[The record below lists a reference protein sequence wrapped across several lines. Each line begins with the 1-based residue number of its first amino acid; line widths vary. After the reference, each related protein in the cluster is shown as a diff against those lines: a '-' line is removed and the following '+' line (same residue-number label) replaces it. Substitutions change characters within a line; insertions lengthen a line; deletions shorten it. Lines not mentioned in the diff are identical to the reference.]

1 MKESFW
7 VIFCGTSGYPDGE
20 TSAIFAAMIDPNSCM
35 NHFLVISIDVLL
47 LLICIFVT
55 VFTSK
60 PRPVKHIAA
69 GLRIS
74 SAALAAAAL
83 SLAYLS
89 LGFWVLVQHLR
100 SGKTSVPLHGWLV
113 LLFNGITWL
122 FLGGILSFR
131 RPFSAQLLK
140 TCSALFSLFAVFISI
155 IALLEVTVSGR
166 VASAKV
172 ILDILCL
179 PGPVLLLLCAFT
191 GHTNDREP
199 ESEIQNHECS
209 YMPLQDDEDAYIADK
224 NITPF
229 AKAGFFSEM
238 SFWWLNPLMKKGK
251 QKILDDDDIPKLRP
265 ADCAETCYRDFME
278 KLRKQKEKESTS
290 SAPILPT
297 IFSWQKKGIIIS
309 GGFAF
314 IKVLTL
320 STGPLFL
327 KAFIDVAEGKK
338 AFKYE
343 GLVLTFLL
351 FLTKS
356 LESLSER
363 QWCFRTRLIGLQLR
377 SMLSAAAYQKQ
388 LRLSNEAKTAH
399 SPGEI
404 INYVTVDAY
413 RIGEFPFWFHQIWTV
428 CLQMCL
434 ALVII
439 YYCVGIATV
448 AALIM
453 IALAVLGNSP
463 LGKLQHQYQTKLMVE
478 QDKRLRAITEALVT
492 MKVLKLYAWE
502 MNFKKAIENLRN
514 IEFKWLTSVVLQ
526 KGGYYMILFW
536 SFPILMSVTTF
547 SACYFFRIPLNASN
561 IFTFLATLR
570 IVQDPVR
577 LVPDVVGAYV
587 QARVSL
593 DRIIRFLEAPEL
605 QNQHIQERKTGEE
618 LQQSIVIR
626 STGISWENSS
636 SKPTLSNVNLV
647 IKPGE
652 KVAIC
657 GEVGAGKSTLLAA
670 ILGEVPNINGT
681 VLVHGKTAYV
691 SQTAWIQTGTIR
703 DNILF
708 GSPMDPQRYRETV
721 ERCSLVK
728 DIEML
733 PFGDLT
739 MIGERGV
746 NLSGGQKQRVQLARA
761 LYQDAD
767 VYLLDDPFSAVDA
780 HTASSLFKQFVM
792 GALCGK
798 TVLLVTHQVDFLP
811 AFDAV
816 LLMAEG
822 QIIKSGTYDQLMV
835 SSSEFQGLVNAH
847 RDTSRSSKHKE
858 NTPKTKGPE
867 RGTVNLYNEQQPQQ
881 NGDQLIQQEERE
893 IGDNGLRPYIEYLSH
908 GRGCLYSSTAVLSHI
923 LFLLGQSI
931 QSYWLATNVQNSET
945 SKLKLITVYSMIGSS
960 LMIFLL
966 ARSFSIVSLSL
977 DASQSIFSALL
988 KSLFR
993 APMSFFDATPLGRIL
1008 SRLSSDMGIIDLDV
1022 AMMISMTL
1030 ASTLATY
1037 FSFGVMAFFTWE
1049 VLFVIV
1055 PVVYLTSLIQKYYYA
1070 SAKELMRINGTT
1082 KSTVTSNIGEAISGA
1097 TTIRAFGKEDQFF
1110 SKAVQLIDKNASPFF
1125 HSFSANE
1132 WLIQRLEMLCTVILS
1147 CSALGLTMLPFS
1159 KSNSGFIGM
1168 ALSYGLSLNSCLVS
1182 SVQSQCMLAN
1192 MIVSA
1197 ERLEQYMHIPSE
1209 APETVEGNRPAS
1221 SWPDVG
1227 KVEICDL
1234 KVRYRPNGPLVLQ
1247 GISCIFGGGDK
1258 IGIVGRTGSGKTTI
1272 ISTVFRLVEP
1282 SEGKIIIDGID
1293 ISTIGLHDLRSNLG
1307 IIPQEPTLFSG
1318 SVRYNLDPLSEHT
1331 DQEIWQVLEKCQLRD
1346 AVQEKEA
1353 GLESLV
1359 LHDGSNWSMGQRQL
1373 FCLGRALI
1381 KRRKILALDEA
1392 TASIDNT
1399 TDAILQKTIRREF
1412 ADCTVV
1418 TVAHRIPT
1426 VMDCTKV
1433 LAVRDGKVAEF
1444 DEPIKLV
1451 NKQDSLFGQLVREY
1465 WSYAGNASMQ
1475 KE

>member
-1 MKESFW
+1 
-7 VIFCGTSGYPDGE
+7 
-20 TSAIFAAMIDPNSCM
+20 
-35 NHFLVISIDVLL
+35 
-47 LLICIFVT
+47 
-55 VFTSK
+55 
-60 PRPVKHIAA
+60 
-69 GLRIS
+69 
-74 SAALAAAAL
+74 
-83 SLAYLS
+83 
-89 LGFWVLVQHLR
+89 
-100 SGKTSVPLHGWLV
+100 
-113 LLFNGITWL
+113 
-122 FLGGILSFR
+122 
-131 RPFSAQLLK
+131 
-140 TCSALFSLFAVFISI
+140 
-155 IALLEVTVSGR
+155 
-166 VASAKV
+166 
-172 ILDILCL
+172 
-179 PGPVLLLLCAFT
+179 
-191 GHTNDREP
+191 
-199 ESEIQNHECS
+199 
-209 YMPLQDDEDAYIADK
+209 
-224 NITPF
+224 
-229 AKAGFFSEM
+229 
-238 SFWWLNPLMKKGK
+238 
-251 QKILDDDDIPKLRP
+251 
-265 ADCAETCYRDFME
+265 
-278 KLRKQKEKESTS
+278 
-290 SAPILPT
+290 
-297 IFSWQKKGIIIS
+297 
-309 GGFAF
+309 
-314 IKVLTL
+314 
-320 STGPLFL
+320 
-327 KAFIDVAEGKK
+327 
-338 AFKYE
+338 
-343 GLVLTFLL
+343 
-351 FLTKS
+351 
-356 LESLSER
+356 
-363 QWCFRTRLIGLQLR
+363 
-377 SMLSAAAYQKQ
+377 
-388 LRLSNEAKTAH
+388 
-399 SPGEI
+399 
-404 INYVTVDAY
+404 
-413 RIGEFPFWFHQIWTV
+413 
-428 CLQMCL
+428 MC
-434 ALVII
+434 
-439 YYCVGIATV
+439 
-448 AALIM
+448 
-453 IALAVLGNSP
+453 
-463 LGKLQHQYQTKLMVE
+463 
-478 QDKRLRAITEALVT
+478 
-492 MKVLKLYAWE
+492 
-502 MNFKKAIENLRN
+502 
-514 IEFKWLTSVVLQ
+514 
-526 KGGYYMILFW
+526 
-536 SFPILMSVTTF
+536 
-547 SACYFFRIPLNASN
+547 
-561 IFTFLATLR
+561 
-570 IVQDPVR
+570 
-577 LVPDVVGAYV
+577 
-587 QARVSL
+587 
-593 DRIIRFLEAPEL
+593 
-605 QNQHIQERKTGEE
+605 
-618 LQQSIVIR
+618 
-626 STGISWENSS
+626 
-636 SKPTLSNVNLV
+636 
-647 IKPGE
+647 
-652 KVAIC
+652 
-657 GEVGAGKSTLLAA
+657 
-670 ILGEVPNINGT
+670 

-708 GSPMDPQRYRETV
+708 GSPMDPQRYRDTV
-721 ERCSLVK
+721 ETCSLVK

-746 NLSGGQKQRVQLARA
+746 NLSGGQKQRVQVARA

-780 HTASSLFKQFVM
+780 HTASSLFNQFVM

-822 QIIKSGTYDQLMV
+822 HIIKCGTYDQLMV

-847 RDTSRSSKHKE
+847 REISRSNKHKE
-858 NTPKTKGPE
+858 NTPKTKCPE
-867 RGTVNLYNEQQPQQ
+867 RGTVNLDSEQQPQL

-908 GRGCLYSSTAVLSHI
+908 GRGCLYLSTAVLSHI

-977 DASQSIFSALL
+977 DASQSIFSTLL
-988 KSLFR
+988 KFLFR

-1008 SRLSSDMGIIDLDV
+1008 SRVRWHISPEVKSSYLMVWLTYFLLQLSSDMGIIDLDV

-1147 CSALGLTMLPFS
+1147 CSALALTMLPFS

-1209 APETVEGNRPAS
+1209 APEIVEGNRPAS
-1221 SWPDVG
+1221 SWPDLG

-1346 AVQEKEA
+1346 AVQEKEG

-1381 KRRKILALDEA
+1381 KRRKILVLDEA

-1433 LAVRDGKVAEF
+1433 LAVSDGKVAEF

-1451 NKQDSLFGQLVREY
+1451 SKQDSLFGQLVREY
-1465 WSYAGNASMQ
+1465 WSYPGNASMQ